1 MRTFHISA
9 AHLILTQYD
18 VRSKK
23 RAQKKMTGRR
33 WNGTWS
39 VERPGFVF
47 RTFQG
52 ILRSGFSTDL
62 KVQRKKDASHHP
74 TWFYVGSVKGMKG
87 YPA

>member
-1 MRTFHISA
+1 MRTFHLSA

-23 RAQKKMTGRR
+23 RAQKKVTGRR

-52 ILRSGFSTDL
+52 ILRSGFSINL
-62 KVQRKKDASHHP
+62 RVQSKMEASRHP
-74 TWFYVGSVKGMKG
+74 TWFVVVSVKGLKG

>member
-1 MRTFHISA
+1 MMTLYLSA

-23 RAQKKMTGRR
+23 RAQKKMPGRR
-33 WNGTWS
+33 WNGAWS
-39 VERPGFVF
+39 GERSGFVF

-52 ILRSGFSTDL
+52 ILRSGSSTDL
-62 KVQRKKDASHHP
+62 TVQNKKEASHHP
-74 TWFYVGSVKGMKG
+74 TWFFVGSVKGMKG